1 MNLHKGKDCSAISK
15 DGGSRKISIAQSDGN
30 IQPHTYNVSTLCSE
44 SHLQRTTTKDFMYLD
59 IETSFQALEATIE
72 ETATEDSKVS
82 TDMIVL
88 ETRTCTPGILLITLI
103 RYLRCSILVILS
115 RELQNF

>member
-1 MNLHKGKDCSAISK
+1 MNLRKVKDCSAISE
-15 DGGSRKISIAQSDGN
+15 DGGSRKFSIAQSDGN

-44 SHLQRTTTKDFMYLD
+44 SNLRRTTTKDFLYLD
-59 IETSFQALEATIE
+59 IETSFQALEATI
-72 ETATEDSKVS
+72 TAEDSKVS

-103 RYLRCSILVILS
+103 HYLRCSILVILS